1 MEAFETGHHRTETET
16 TMATDA
22 VDSETRSVQAMLVD
36 WVMSLALSE
45 EMLGKSE
52 EMPEK
57 SEEMLEKSEEMPVN
71 SEEMLENW
79 KSYIDT
85 TIIYESCSSHYQP
98 LTSLS
103 HKDGDAEISDV
114 VSCIRDGKC
123 HCEEEN
129 KLQIKFRLIHLTC
142 IHKDLLSV
150 LKMLVCRGCDLEISS
165 SFEGK
170 NPLQLAVKYCNEGAV
185 KTLLEN
191 GANTNVSD
199 DQNDGSVTPIWYAV
213 VHDFEAIVQLLL
225 KQPLL
230 NLNLKNKRGYPL
242 LHWCLRSYE
251 SRYLDVLLSAGADPN
266 VTDSNMN
273 SAVMIAVSSH
283 KVDVI
288 KLLIRYGADVNK
300 KNRRNET
307 PLLVAVYGGQT
318 DIMELFLD
326 AGADP
331 NCISRETPLFMAS
344 FEGDLQSVRML
355 IKYHAN
361 VRLTNDLKYSP
372 LHVAAWNGHC
382 EIVEELLK
390 AGAPHD
396 EQTSDL
402 NTPLG
407 LAAHGRHLSVVK
419 KLLPLGCRVNVE
431 DKDRDTPLLYAAYNG
446 MTLTCK
452 LLVELG
458 ANPNCSNR
466 INATPLWNAVY
477 MGHKETVKY
486 LLKTNVQMEVS
497 SVGINQHHHSDDV
510 LLIYD
515 QPRSPLWVA
524 VERGHTDIV
533 LLLLTAGY
541 NVYQESWLFDG
552 EFPGE
557 QIDNSL
563 RDMLCDYVHNV
574 PKLISLCRNFLRK
587 RCGQN
592 IEEDVDKL
600 YIPNTLKS
608 YLKLSYL
615 GYSTDENSENSELTR
630 E

>member
-1 MEAFETGHHRTETET
+1 MVMLKSVMLYRVFEMGNVIVRKK
-16 TMATDA
+16 
-22 VDSETRSVQAMLVD
+22 TRSCLD
-36 WVMSLALSE
+36 C
-45 EMLGKSE
+45 
-52 EMPEK
+52 
-57 SEEMLEKSEEMPVN
+57 N
-71 SEEMLENW
+71 
-79 KSYIDT
+79 IR
-85 TIIYESCSSHYQP
+85 YQGE
-98 LTSLS
+98 TSQ
-103 HKDGDAEISDV
+103 
-114 VSCIRDGKC
+114 
-123 HCEEEN
+123 
-129 KLQIKFRLIHLTC
+129 LQIKFRLIHLTC